1 MKVLLLSTYEL
12 GRQPF
17 GLASPAAWLRQHHY
31 QVTTCDTAV
40 EPIPY
45 RAISEADLIACYVPM
60 HTATRLAIA
69 LLPEIKQLNP
79 TAHLCFYGLY
89 APLNEV
95 YLRKCGV
102 NTILGGEFEEGLLRL
117 CQRLEKAASNP
128 SDEISNFFQP
138 EPVISLNRQQFLKPD
153 RNGLPP
159 LSEYARLCRSGC
171 QDKIVGYVE
180 ATRGCKHHCRHCPIV
195 PVYNGK
201 FRVIQKAIVLA
212 DIRQQVEAGAQH
224 ITFGDP
230 DFFNG
235 PGHTLPIVEQMHHEF
250 PGLTYDVTIKI
261 EHLLR
266 YRDKLPRL
274 KETGCLLVTSAVES
288 LDDRILYL
296 LEKRH
301 TREDFFRALTLLR
314 QYDLALNPTFIP
326 FTPWTTLQGYRDLLR
341 SLCEWDLVDYVSPI
355 QLAIRLLI
363 PAGSRLLALPEI
375 RAVLG
380 KFREEKLSFEW
391 RNPDPLVEELHI
403 AVMEIVN
410 NGLRAKQN
418 SREMVSAIWHRLNL
432 LTGES
437 LSLPPMPELPARAA
451 IPYLNEPWYC

>member
-1 MKVLLLSTYEL
+1 MKVILLSTYEL

-17 GLASPAAWLRQHHY
+17 GLGSPAAWLRQYRY

-45 RAISEADLIACYVPM
+45 RAISEADLIAFYVPM

-69 LLPEIKQLNP
+69 LVPKIKELNP

-89 APLNEV
+89 APLNGAF
-95 YLRKCGV
+95 LRKCGV

-117 CQRLEKAASNP
+117 CRRLEKAASATNETNDFP
-128 SDEISNFFQP
+128 QP

-153 RNGLPP
+153 RKGLPP
-159 LSEYARLCRSGC
+159 LSEYARLCCRGC
-171 QDKIVGYVE
+171 DDKIVGYVE
-180 ATRGCKHHCRHCPIV
+180 ATRGCMHRCRHCPIV

-201 FRVIQKAIVLA
+201 FRVIQKEIVLA

-235 PGHTLPIVEQMHHEF
+235 PGHTLPIVEQMHREF
-250 PGLTYDVTIKI
+250 SGLTYDVTIKI

-274 KETGCLLVTSAVES
+274 KETGCLIITSAVES
-288 LDDRILYL
+288 LDDRVLHL
-296 LEKRH
+296 LEKGH
-301 TREDFFRALTLLR
+301 TREDFFHTVNLLR
-314 QYDLALNPTFIP
+314 QNELVLNPTFIP
-326 FTPWTTLQGYRDLLR
+326 FTPWTTLRGYRDLLR
-341 SLCEWDLVDYVSPI
+341 TLCEWNLVDYVSPI

-380 KFREEKLSFEW
+380 EFREEKLSFDW
-391 RNPDPLVEELHI
+391 QNPDPVVEELHI

-410 NGLRAKQN
+410 DRLRAQQN
-418 SREMVSAIWHRLNL
+418 SREMVSAIWRRLNL

-437 LSLPPMPELPARAA
+437 QSLPPMPELPARAV